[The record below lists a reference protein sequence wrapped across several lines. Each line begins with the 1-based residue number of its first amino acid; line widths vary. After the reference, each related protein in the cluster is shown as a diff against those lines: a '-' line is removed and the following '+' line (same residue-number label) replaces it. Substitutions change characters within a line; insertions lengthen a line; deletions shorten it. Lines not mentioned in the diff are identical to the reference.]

1 MFCQKCG
8 TQNDDSASFC
18 SNCGASLHQ
27 ASIDAPQQ
35 THAEQLPNQEAL
47 YRAVIGPKNQD
58 YYLRHFARFDR
69 DGGISA
75 TWHWP
80 AFFVTFYWFLYRKMW
95 IHAAVYFFL
104 PYLVMFALGMVGGV
118 LGESG
123 ASTIGIA
130 YLVYLAATFLIPPM
144 YANALYYKHCK
155 EKISDTSL
163 TTHDYQRQLGELSG
177 KGGTSN
183 AALIFVL
190 IFVVIAVIGILAA
203 IAIPAYQDYT
213 TRAHTSAALAVGGE
227 AANAVAD
234 YYNQHQEIPDNLAQA
249 GFAAQIPPS
258 VMGLSLNSQNGIVTI
273 TMANPP
279 IQGKTILLTPSL
291 DSNNHV
297 VWTCSSREI
306 EDKFL
311 PRQCRQ
317 KK

>member
-8 TQNDDSASFC
+8 AQNDDSASFC
-18 SNCGASLHQ
+18 SNCGTPLHL
-27 ASIDAPQQ
+27 AD
-35 THAEQLPNQEAL
+35 AEQPHSQEAL
-47 YRAVIGPKNQD
+47 YKAVIGPKNQD

-69 DGGISA
+69 DGRVGA

-123 ASTIGIA
+123 KSTIGIA
-130 YLVYLAATFLIPPM
+130 YLVYVAATFLIPPM
-144 YANALYYKHCK
+144 YANAFYYKQCK

-190 IFVVIAVIGILAA
+190 IFVVIAFIGILAA
-203 IAIPAYQDYT
+203 IAIPAYQQYT
-213 TRAHTSAALAVGGE
+213 TRAHTAEALTVGGK
-227 AANAVAD
+227 AADSVAD
-234 YYNQHQEIPDNLAQA
+234 YYDQRHEVPDDLAQA
-249 GFAAQIPPS
+249 GFTAQLPPS
-258 VMGLSLNSQNGIVTI
+258 VTDLSLNSQNGILTI

-279 IQGKTILLTPSL
+279 IQGKTILLVPSL
-291 DSNNHV
+291 DSNNRV

-306 EDKFL
+306 EDKYL
-311 PRQCRQ
+311 PPQCRQ